1 MNRNKNRG
9 GFTLV
14 EMMVTLA
21 VVGIMAAIAVPSM
34 AKILPRIKLRSATS
48 QLANDLQAARYRGI
62 SGNFRTQ
69 IVFNTVAGTYTRN
82 LDTNRNGAFEAG
94 EADIVDR
101 TMPSGVNF
109 VPGSTAPNVTFDP
122 TGSADDG
129 TAGVGD
135 ILVTLVNT
143 ASPPETRQLSVNRA
157 MGLVKAD

>member
-1 MNRNKNRG
+1 MNHNGNRG
-9 GFTLV
+9 GFTLI

-21 VVGIMAAIAVPSM
+21 VVGILAAIAVPSM
-34 AKILPRIKLRSATS
+34 SKILPRIKLRSAAS
-48 QLANDLQAARYRGI
+48 QLSNDLQAARYRGI

-69 IVFNTVAGTYTRN
+69 VVFNTVAGTYTRN
-82 LDTNRNGAFEAG
+82 LDTDRNGAFGAG

-101 TMPSGVNF
+101 TMPSGVDF

-135 ILVTLVNT
+135 ILVTLTNA
-143 ASPPETRQLSVNRA
+143 ASPPETRQIFVNRA
-157 MGLVKAD
+157 MGLVKSN

>member
-1 MNRNKNRG
+1 MNRKKNRG
-9 GFTLV
+9 GFTLL

-34 AKILPRIKLRSATS
+34 AKIIPRIKLRSAAS
-48 QLANDLQAARYRGI
+48 QLASDLQVARYRGI

-69 IVFNTVAGTYTRN
+69 IVFDTGASTYTRN

-94 EADIVDR
+94 EADIVNR

-109 VPGSTAPNVTFDP
+109 VPGTTAPNVTFDP

-135 ILVTLVNT
+135 ILVTLANT

-157 MGLVKAD
+157 MGLVKSN